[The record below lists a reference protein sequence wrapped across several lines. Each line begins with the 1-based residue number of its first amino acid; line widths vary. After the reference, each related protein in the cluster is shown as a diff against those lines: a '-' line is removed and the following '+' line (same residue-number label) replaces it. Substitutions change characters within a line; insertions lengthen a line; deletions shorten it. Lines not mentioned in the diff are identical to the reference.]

1 MSSFLSLCHRVARAA
16 ALVLVTG
23 ACASAVAWGASPVV
37 VSDAWVRGTVGA
49 QTATGAFMTLTAPAD
64 TELVAVATP
73 AAGTAE
79 LHEMTMDAGVM
90 KMRPVASIPLPAGK
104 PVQLSPGGFHV
115 MLVGLKSPL
124 PTEQPVTLTLT
135 FRDKAGVRTTQEV
148 RASVR
153 PLTAGNPAR

>member
-1 MSSFLSLCHRVARAA
+1 MPSSLSLRHRVARAA
-16 ALVLVTG
+16 ATVLVAGT
-23 ACASAVAWGASPVV
+23 CASTVAWAASPVV

-79 LHEMTMDAGVM
+79 LHEMKMDAGVM

-115 MLVGLKSPL
+115 MLVGLKAPL
-124 PTEQPVTLTLT
+124 PAEQPVTLTLT
-135 FRDKAGVRTTQEV
+135 FRDKAGVRTTQDV

-153 PLTAGNPAR
+153 PLTAGNPGR